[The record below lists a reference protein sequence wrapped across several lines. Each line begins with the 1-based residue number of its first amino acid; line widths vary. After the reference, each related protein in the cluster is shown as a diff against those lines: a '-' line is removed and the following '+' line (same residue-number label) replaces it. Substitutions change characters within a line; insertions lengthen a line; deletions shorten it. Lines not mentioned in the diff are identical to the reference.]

1 MNGIEMVVTAR
12 EPFQAREV
20 EMCEH
25 KGIGHPDSLCD
36 GVAEAVS
43 LELNRAYLQ
52 AYGRIQHYNV
62 DKALLIGGES
72 RPRFGGGQVLT
83 RMRLI
88 VCGRASLLPNVDL
101 ADLVKGTAY
110 RYISEIVRCDPALFE
125 IESAVRTGSPNLQQ
139 AFGRGISHALANDTS
154 FGIGF
159 APYSPLENQVLQLGM
174 QLRSAEFQARF
185 PAAGDDYKVMGV
197 RIGDRVTFTV
207 ALALIDREIYRAA
220 EYFAVKQAITKH
232 LCATLPSSCDL
243 AVNTLD
249 DSSTNSVDG
258 IYLTVSGLSAEQGD
272 DGQVGRGN
280 RMNGLITPCRSMSL
294 EAAAGKNPVSHV
306 GKLYN
311 ALAWEIARAL
321 VTEVKGVEDAT
332 VQLLSRIGQP
342 VDQPALVAIE
352 LGCHVRMSAAM
363 RLAVQNLVHAHLS
376 AIERTAARLIHG
388 NLPAF

>member
-1 MNGIEMVVTAR
+1 MNIVITAH
-12 EPFQAREV
+12 ESFQVRQV

-36 GVAEAVS
+36 GVTEAVS
-43 LELNRAYLQ
+43 LALNRAYLQ

-83 RMRLI
+83 PMRLI
-88 VCGRASLLPNVDL
+88 VCGRASPLPDAGL
-101 ADLVKGTAY
+101 AELVRGVAH
-110 RYISEIVRCDPALFE
+110 RYLSENVRCDPELFE
-125 IESAVRTGSPNLQQ
+125 IECAVRTGSANLQQ
-139 AFGRGISHALANDTS
+139 AFVRGISHALANDTS
-154 FGIGF
+154 FGVGF
-159 APYSPLENQVLQLGM
+159 APYSPLEKQVLQLGT
-174 QLRSAEFQARF
+174 LLHSAEFQARF
-185 PAAGDDYKVMGV
+185 PAAGDDYKVMGARV
-197 RIGDRVTFTV
+197 GDRMTFTV
-207 ALALIDREIYRAA
+207 ALALIDREIHQAA
-220 EYFAVKQAITKH
+220 EYFAVKHAITEH
-232 LCATLPSSCDL
+232 LRATLPSPSDL
-243 AVNTLD
+243 AINTLD
-249 DSSTNSVDG
+249 DPSTNSVDG

-311 ALAWEIARAL
+311 ALAWEIARTL

-342 VDQPALVAIE
+342 VDRPALVAIE

-363 RLAVQNLVHAHLS
+363 YRAVQNLAHAHLHLS